1 MFTDNDELAGLVA
14 TMMNTEA
21 LFILSNVDGVYS
33 GNPKD
38 PSSVLIS
45 RIEGN
50 STDLSQFV
58 TTQKSNFGRGG
69 MVTKGRIARNT
80 AEAGIAVAIANGTR
94 DNIILDLVCSPD
106 KVPHTLFVPGTPRPA
121 VKQWMAY
128 STGFAS
134 SEVVVNEGAEK
145 ALFSHK
151 ASSLLLAGVVSMNGD
166 FEKGDLLRVVNKEG
180 KLIGIGRA
188 QYDRKKAEE
197 HWGDE
202 KYKPLIHYDY
212 LVLFH

>member
-1 MFTDNDELAGLVA
+1 
-14 TMMNTEA
+14 
-21 LFILSNVDGVYS
+21 

-38 PSSVLIS
+38 PLTVLIM
-45 RIEGN
+45 RFDDH
-50 STDLSQFV
+50 STALSQFV
-58 TTQKSNFGRGG
+58 TPQKSNFGWGG

-80 AEAGIAVAIANGTR
+80 AESGIAMAIANGTR
-94 DNIILDLVCSPD
+94 VDFILVFVGSPD

-166 FEKGDLLRVVNKEG
+166 FEKGDLLR
-180 KLIGIGRA
+180 
-188 QYDRKKAEE
+188 
-197 HWGDE
+197 
-202 KYKPLIHYDY
+202 
-212 LVLFH
+212 